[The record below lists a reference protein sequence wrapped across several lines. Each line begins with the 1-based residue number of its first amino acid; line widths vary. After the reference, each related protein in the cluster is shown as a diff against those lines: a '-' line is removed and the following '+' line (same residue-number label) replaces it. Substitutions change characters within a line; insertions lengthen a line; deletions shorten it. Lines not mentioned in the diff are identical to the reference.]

1 MVRLRKTRAE
11 IEGRWR
17 EEYVA
22 EEEERVKPWAPGQ
35 SFRYIGGRV
44 RAVDGPA
51 KVSGRAVY
59 TVDVTLPGMLIGKFL
74 RCPYPHARI
83 LSIDTSRAE
92 KMPGVKA
99 ILTHLNT
106 SRIPWHGGVS
116 YLFDPVLRYP
126 GEEVAFVVAD
136 DEAAAEDALDSI
148 YVEYERLP
156 FVVDP
161 LEAIREDAPRIHEG
175 GNIFAGG
182 PSRYARGSVER
193 GFQEAPAILEEEF
206 KTHPVLHNALET
218 HGCIAYWHSQGLTVW
233 ESTQSIHNV
242 RQRLSEIF
250 SLPLSSVRVIC
261 EYMGGGFGAKFDPGK
276 HTVAAALASRAT
288 GRPVKAFLT
297 RTEENMVSGCRAGS
311 IQKVKAGFRRDGRL
325 VALRLEAIINLGAYA
340 TWVPLVSGPYR
351 MLYDIPNL
359 ETVEWGVFTN
369 TIPHTAMRA
378 PGFTEGNFGLES
390 IMEMV
395 AEELGIDPLELRL
408 TNYAETEPDT
418 SVPYTSKALKE
429 AYIKGAEAFGW
440 KNRRTPLRDGRKARG
455 VGMASVVWWGGGGPP
470 AYAEVKLN
478 RDGTV
483 TVLTGTQ
490 DLGTGTRTVLA
501 QIAAEELGVPIEKV
515 SVTLGDTA
523 LELFSP
529 GSGGSGTLASMGP
542 AVREAA
548 ADAKNH
554 LLEIATQFL
563 DAPPEILEIRDGRI
577 QTVDG
582 ERSMPVEDLL
592 GRLGDF
598 AIVGRGARG
607 PNPDGRAV
615 ETFAAQFAEIE
626 VDLET
631 GKVNVIRVVSSH
643 DSGRII
649 NKLMAEGQVAGGV
662 VQALGYALLEQR
674 IVDPATGNVL
684 NPSLTD
690 YLLPSSL
697 EVPEIEAVFV
707 EPEDNL
713 ANNLGA
719 KGLGEPPIIGA
730 AVAIAN
736 AIAHATGVRIKELPV
751 TPEKIISALRSMR
764 SQ

>member
-1 MVRLRKTRAE
+1 
-11 IEGRWR
+11 
-17 EEYVA
+17 
-22 EEEERVKPWAPGQ
+22 
-35 SFRYIGGRV
+35 
-44 RAVDGPA
+44 
-51 KVSGRAVY
+51 
-59 TVDVTLPGMLIGKFL
+59 
-74 RCPYPHARI
+74 
-83 LSIDTSRAE
+83 
-92 KMPGVKA
+92 
-99 ILTHLNT
+99 
-106 SRIPWHGGVS
+106 
-116 YLFDPVLRYP
+116 
-126 GEEVAFVVAD
+126 
-136 DEAAAEDALDSI
+136 
-148 YVEYERLP
+148 
-156 FVVDP
+156 
-161 LEAIREDAPRIHEG
+161 
-175 GNIFAGG
+175 
-182 PSRYARGSVER
+182 
-193 GFQEAPAILEEEF
+193 
-206 KTHPVLHNALET
+206 
-218 HGCIAYWHSQGLTVW
+218 
-233 ESTQSIHNV
+233 
-242 RQRLSEIF
+242 
-250 SLPLSSVRVIC
+250 
-261 EYMGGGFGAKFDPGK
+261 
-276 HTVAAALASRAT
+276 
-288 GRPVKAFLT
+288 
-297 RTEENMVSGCRAGS
+297 
-311 IQKVKAGFRRDGRL
+311 
-325 VALRLEAIINLGAYA
+325 
-340 TWVPLVSGPYR
+340 
-351 MLYDIPNL
+351 
-359 ETVEWGVFTN
+359 
-369 TIPHTAMRA
+369 
-378 PGFTEGNFGLES
+378 
-390 IMEMV
+390 
-395 AEELGIDPLELRL
+395 
-408 TNYAETEPDT
+408 
-418 SVPYTSKALKE
+418 
-429 AYIKGAEAFGW
+429 
-440 KNRRTPLRDGRKARG
+440 
-455 VGMASVVWWGGGGPP
+455 
-470 AYAEVKLN
+470 
-478 RDGTV
+478 
-483 TVLTGTQ
+483 
-490 DLGTGTRTVLA
+490 
-501 QIAAEELGVPIEKV
+501 V

-577 QTVDG
+577 QTVDS